1 MLRDKLIDI
10 SINTMIGNLPQMM
23 NKNNQY
29 VCEEFDSIRTGN
41 KMTLDV
47 SCNNVA
53 ANNATFN
60 NLRIGSTTF
69 TASDLNGY
77 KQINSSIISLKESI
91 DDIKT
96 KINTQ
101 HNGLFSA
108 SVQESVNEEMVYGA
122 PVKSESEYDMSSF
135 FSTTVKGSILGVT
148 VNDLYTKKLYRIV
161 DGIKIPL
168 YIGSMIIGSKLRL
181 MVYHDHIDTTG
192 FSKIVERVYS
202 TVTNGTDGNSVIQYG
217 SAGTVMLGNQ

>member
-10 SINTMIGNLPQMM
+10 SINTMIGNLPQMI

-77 KQINSSIISLKESI
+77 KQINSSIISLK
-91 DDIKT
+91 
-96 KINTQ
+96 
-101 HNGLFSA
+101 
-108 SVQESVNEEMVYGA
+108 
-122 PVKSESEYDMSSF
+122 
-135 FSTTVKGSILGVT
+135 
-148 VNDLYTKKLYRIV
+148 
-161 DGIKIPL
+161 
-168 YIGSMIIGSKLRL
+168 
-181 MVYHDHIDTTG
+181 
-192 FSKIVERVYS
+192 
-202 TVTNGTDGNSVIQYG
+202 
-217 SAGTVMLGNQ
+217 